1 MEMDPVMLDMVEKRG
16 EGQQLTWRSA
26 QRHSRS
32 KTSMPVPAEK
42 SKEASPAPAPP
53 AEQECSSGPGLQFS
67 MFHQQGQCFSQVRDS
82 SSPRSTNKGGCT
94 RSVNQKPQRLQ
105 PWAETANQ
113 QDEILPAWTQEK
125 KVRPTPC
132 FPLAARPGAT
142 QHPMDALGGAAP
154 RSGQSAGQ
162 RPGQTTDG
170 SHGAAPSDAG
180 RKDPAAE
187 QDLAKEILLG
197 IRAVEPPEEHEI
209 TDEVQL
215 GLKVS
220 SSAWAR
226 RGPLQVQTGP
236 EEDHDHLY
244 HPQDNAGEAS
254 ARGPPPRMLSLEVQS
269 GPEEDRD
276 HLHHG

>member
-1 MEMDPVMLDMVEKRG
+1 MRSCLPGHRKRRFVPRPVSPWQHDLVPPSTPWMPWEEPHPAAGKVRGKGRGRPQMAAMER
-16 EGQQLTWRSA
+16 
-26 QRHSRS
+26 
-32 KTSMPVPAEK
+32 PAAVRLC
-42 SKEASPAPAPP
+42 SIALLLGTALLLPAP
-53 AEQECSSGPGLQFS
+53 
-67 MFHQQGQCFSQVRDS
+67 
-82 SSPRSTNKGGCT
+82 GG
-94 RSVNQKPQRLQ
+94 
-105 PWAETANQ
+105 
-113 QDEILPAWTQEK
+113 TQ
-125 KVRPTPC
+125 
-132 FPLAARPGAT
+132 
-142 QHPMDALGGAAP
+142 
-154 RSGQSAGQ
+154 
-162 RPGQTTDG
+162 
-170 SHGAAPSDAG
+170 APSDAG